1 MSVRDSRLR
10 PLRKKMPG
18 LKLQTEGVRMAVPA
32 YSRTERR
39 STPLLPAATDHFGAS
54 RFSDRTDQSNG
65 GQGWLLF
72 QRADEV
78 GSSGVYYPEAL
89 KSMRMAFDLAWKHVS
104 PMFGDQASARQ
115 TLAVQILHH
124 LDRGEHRVG
133 RLATSA
139 ADDLIAL
146 TSAPDRPPLRNHS
159 ASAKESVRNFVHYR
173 ALRRV

>member
-1 MSVRDSRLR
+1 VSVRDSRLL

-18 LKLQTEGVRMAVPA
+18 LKLQTEGVRMTVSA

-39 STPLLPAATDHFGAS
+39 STSLWPGATDHLGAS
-54 RFSDRTDQSNG
+54 RFSDRTDQSNA

-72 QRADEV
+72 QRADEA

-89 KSMRMAFDLAWKHVS
+89 KSMRTAFNLAWKHVS
-104 PMFGDQASARQ
+104 PMFDDQERARQ
-115 TLAVQILHH
+115 TLAVQILYH

-146 TSAPDRPPLRNHS
+146 TSTPDRPPLRNHS
-159 ASAKESVRNFVHYR
+159 ASAKESVRSFVHYR